1 MIRSILVA
9 ASGSDSDTH
18 VFDTAL
24 AAARPLAAHLDFL
37 HIRPTLGD
45 AALNTPH
52 ADFALGR
59 GLVKSLDGAM
69 AEITRRSAA
78 AERHVREFCDRR
90 GLALVET
97 PQAADRVSASWQEI
111 TGDALECLTF
121 RARHRDLIV
130 MGRMTGPDGLPS
142 DLLEL
147 VLLRTGRPLL
157 VANSDNRAQTGPAV
171 VAWKESPEAARAL
184 AASIPLLKSAA
195 GVLLVGIE
203 EDPSRADAAKEGL
216 RETARQLAWHG
227 IPAETQFIT
236 DDGRPAAA
244 ILTSVAAD
252 RQASLIVL
260 GAYGHSRM
268 RQIVFGGCTQHFL
281 HSAPAAVFLAH

>member
-9 ASGSDSDTH
+9 TSGSESDTH
-18 VFDTAL
+18 VFETAL

-69 AEITRRSAA
+69 AEISRRSGA
-78 AERHVREFCDRR
+78 AERHVREFCDQH
-90 GLALVET
+90 GLALVDA
-97 PQAADRVSASWQEI
+97 PQATDRASASWQEV

-121 RARHRDLIV
+121 RARHRDLVV

-157 VANSDNRAQTGPAV
+157 IANADDRALTGPAV

-195 GVLLVGIE
+195 GVVLVGIE
-203 EDPSRADAAKEGL
+203 EDRSASDALKEGL

-227 IPAETQFIT
+227 ISAETQCVA
-236 DDGRPAAA
+236 DDSRPAAA

-252 RQASLIVL
+252 RRASLIVM
-260 GAYGHSRM
+260 GAYGHNRM

-281 HSAPAAVFLAH
+281 RGAPAAVFLVH